1 MKLAVIYR
9 PRQTPPFEA
18 VPEMLDGVAQWIEK
32 YGDRF
37 EALYFFAGG
46 GGIGIGDVDD
56 AAEFQQM
63 TAEHPFTVYSDVE
76 VHPAID
82 AETSLKTLKEALVPR

>member
-37 EALYFFAGG
+37 ETLYFFAGG
-46 GGIGIGDVDD
+46 GGVGIADVDD
-56 AAEFQQM
+56 AAEFQRM
-63 TAEHPFTVYSDVE
+63 TAEHPFTIYSDVE
-76 VHPAID
+76 VHPAVD
-82 AETSLKTLKEALVPR
+82 AETALTTLQEALAPR

>member
-18 VPEMLDGVAQWIEK
+18 VPEMFEGVAAWIEK

-37 EALYFFAGG
+37 EVLYFFAGG
-46 GGIGIGDVDD
+46 GGIGVADVDGSD
-56 AAEFQQM
+56 ELQRI
-63 TAEHPFTVYSDVE
+63 TAEHPFTIYSDVE
-76 VHPAID
+76 FHPAVD
-82 AETSLKTLKEALVPR
+82 ADTSLKTLKEALAPR